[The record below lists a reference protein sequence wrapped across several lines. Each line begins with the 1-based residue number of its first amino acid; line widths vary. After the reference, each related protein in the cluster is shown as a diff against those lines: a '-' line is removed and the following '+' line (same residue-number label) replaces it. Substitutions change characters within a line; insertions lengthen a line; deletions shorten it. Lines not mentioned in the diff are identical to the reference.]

1 MKHKVGALRRTPIGS
16 IPRPWIY
23 FAGRGITF
31 NAGRLSS
38 PSVVI
43 SQTPM
48 HELDEQLRE
57 LIPRLRRFAVSLT
70 RNSSSADDLVQSTLE
85 RAIVAWADKRIE
97 GDLRA
102 WLFSILYRQFL
113 DAHRRNRRYARMLE
127 FFTGRDDVQPSVER
141 TVLAQSTLQAFDQ
154 LNTEQRALLLW
165 VSVEGLSY
173 KEVAE
178 ILKVPI
184 GTVMSRLSRARQ
196 ALRQLSDG
204 EMTGPSL
211 RRLK

>member
-1 MKHKVGALRRTPIGS
+1 
-16 IPRPWIY
+16 
-23 FAGRGITF
+23 
-31 NAGRLSS
+31 
-38 PSVVI
+38 
-43 SQTPM
+43 M

-70 RNSSSADDLVQSTLE
+70 RNPSSADDLVQASLE
-85 RAIVAWADKRIE
+85 RAIVRWADKRPE
-97 GDLRA
+97 GELRA

-113 DAHRRNRRYARMLE
+113 DAHRRSRRYARMLE
-127 FFTGRDDVQPSVER
+127 FFTGRDDAQPSVER
-141 TVLAQSTLQAFDQ
+141 TVMAQSTLQAFDQ

-165 VSVEGLSY
+165 VSVEGMSY

-178 ILKVPI
+178 ILEVPV

-204 EMTGPSL
+204 EITSPAL
-211 RRLK
+211 RILK

>member
-1 MKHKVGALRRTPIGS
+1 MNE
-16 IPRPWIY
+16 
-23 FAGRGITF
+23 F
-31 NAGRLSS
+31 
-38 PSVVI
+38 
-43 SQTPM
+43 
-48 HELDEQLRE
+48 DDQLRE
-57 LIPRLRRFAVSLT
+57 LLPRMRRFAVWLT
-70 RNSSSADDLVQSTLE
+70 RDPSSADDLVQSSLE
-85 RAIVAWADKRIE
+85 KALSRWADKRPE

-113 DAHRRNRRYARMLE
+113 DAHRRSRRYSRMLE
-127 FFTGRDDVQPSVER
+127 LFTGGKDDHYEPSVER
-141 TVLAQSTLQAFDQ
+141 TVVAQSTLEAFGL

-178 ILKVPI
+178 ILDVPV

-204 EMTGPSL
+204 EITLPSL
-211 RRLK
+211 RILK

>member
-1 MKHKVGALRRTPIGS
+1 MPTGS
-16 IPRPWIY
+16 IPWPLIY
-23 FAGRGITF
+23 FPGSGITVH
-31 NAGRLSS
+31 AARLSS
-38 PSVVI
+38 PSVVT
-43 SQTPM
+43 SQIPM

-70 RNSSSADDLVQSTLE
+70 RNASSADDLVQSTLE
-85 RAIVAWADKRIE
+85 RAIISWADKRVE

-113 DAHRRNRRYARMLE
+113 DAHRRTRRYARMLE
-127 FFTGRDDVQPSVER
+127 FFTGRDDAQPSVER
-141 TVLAQSTLQAFDQ
+141 TVIAQSTLQAFDQ

-173 KEVAE
+173 KEIAE
-178 ILKVPI
+178 ILEVPI

-204 EMTGPSL
+204 EIASPSL
-211 RRLK
+211 RILK

>member
-1 MKHKVGALRRTPIGS
+1 MPIGS
-16 IPRPWIY
+16 IPWPLIY
-23 FAGRGITF
+23 FPGSGITVH
-31 NAGRLSS
+31 AARLSS
-38 PSVVI
+38 PSVVT
-43 SQTPM
+43 SQIPM

-70 RNSSSADDLVQSTLE
+70 RNASSADDLVQSTLE
-85 RAIVAWADKRIE
+85 RAIISWADKRVE

-113 DAHRRNRRYARMLE
+113 DAHRRTRRYVRMLE
-127 FFTGRDDVQPSVER
+127 FFTGRDDAQPSVER
-141 TVLAQSTLQAFDQ
+141 TVIAQATLQAFDQ

-173 KEVAE
+173 KEIAE
-178 ILKVPI
+178 ILEVPI

-204 EMTGPSL
+204 EIASPSL
-211 RRLK
+211 RILK

>member
-1 MKHKVGALRRTPIGS
+1 MPIRS
-16 IPRPWIY
+16 IPWPLIY
-23 FAGRGITF
+23 FRERGITF
-31 NAGRLSS
+31 SAGRLSS
-38 PSVVI
+38 PNVAT
-43 SQTPM
+43 SQHPM

-70 RNSSSADDLVQSTLE
+70 RHASSADDLVQSTLE
-85 RAIVAWADKRIE
+85 RAIIRWDDKRLE

-113 DAHRRNRRYARMLE
+113 DAHRRSRRYARMLD
-127 FFTGRDDVQPSVER
+127 FFTGRDDAEPSVER
-141 TVLAQSTLQAFDQ
+141 TVMAQATLQAFDQ

-178 ILKVPI
+178 ILDVPI

-204 EMTGPSL
+204 EIASPSL
-211 RRLK
+211 RILK

>member
-1 MKHKVGALRRTPIGS
+1 MPIGS
-16 IPRPWIY
+16 IPWPLIY
-23 FAGRGITF
+23 FPGSGITVH
-31 NAGRLSS
+31 AARLSS
-38 PSVVI
+38 PSVVT
-43 SQTPM
+43 SQIPM

-70 RNSSSADDLVQSTLE
+70 RNASSADDLVQSTLE
-85 RAIVAWADKRIE
+85 RAIISWADKRVE

-113 DAHRRNRRYARMLE
+113 DAHRRTRRYARMLE
-127 FFTGRDDVQPSVER
+127 FFTGRDDAQPSVER
-141 TVLAQSTLQAFDQ
+141 TVIAQSTLQAFDQ

-173 KEVAE
+173 KEIAE
-178 ILKVPI
+178 ILEVPI

-204 EMTGPSL
+204 EIASPSL
-211 RRLK
+211 RILK

>member
-1 MKHKVGALRRTPIGS
+1 
-16 IPRPWIY
+16 
-23 FAGRGITF
+23 
-31 NAGRLSS
+31 
-38 PSVVI
+38 
-43 SQTPM
+43 M

-70 RNSSSADDLVQSTLE
+70 RQSSSADDLVQASLE
-85 RAIVAWADKRIE
+85 RAIVRWADKRPE

-113 DAHRRNRRYARMLE
+113 DAHRRSRRYTNMLE
-127 FFTGRDDVQPSVER
+127 FFTGRDDTQPSVER
-141 TVLAQSTLQAFDQ
+141 TVMAQSTLQAFDQ
-154 LNTEQRALLLW
+154 LSTEQRALLLW

-173 KEVAE
+173 KEVAD
-178 ILKVPI
+178 ILEVPI

-204 EMTGPSL
+204 EITSPSL
-211 RRLK
+211 RILK

>member
-1 MKHKVGALRRTPIGS
+1 MPIRS
-16 IPRPWIY
+16 IPWPLIY
-23 FAGRGITF
+23 FRERGITF
-31 NAGRLSS
+31 SAGRLSS
-38 PSVVI
+38 PNVAT
-43 SQTPM
+43 SQHPM

-70 RNSSSADDLVQSTLE
+70 RNTSSADDLVQATLE
-85 RAIVAWADKRIE
+85 RAITRWGDKRPE

-113 DAHRRNRRYARMLE
+113 DAQRRTRRYARMLD
-127 FFTGRDDVQPSVER
+127 FFTGREDVQPSVER
-141 TVLAQSTLQAFDQ
+141 TVMAQSTLQAFDQ

-178 ILKVPI
+178 ILDVPL

-204 EMTGPSL
+204 EIASPSL
-211 RRLK
+211 RILK

>member
-1 MKHKVGALRRTPIGS
+1 
-16 IPRPWIY
+16 
-23 FAGRGITF
+23 
-31 NAGRLSS
+31 
-38 PSVVI
+38 
-43 SQTPM
+43 M
-48 HELDEQLRE
+48 HELDEQLHE

-70 RNSSSADDLVQSTLE
+70 RNSSSADDLVQATLE
-85 RAIVAWADKRIE
+85 RAIIAWADKRVE

-102 WLFSILYRQFL
+102 WLFAILYRQFL
-113 DAHRRNRRYARMLE
+113 DAHRRSRRYARMLE
-127 FFTGRDDVQPSVER
+127 FFTGRDDAQPSVER
-141 TVLAQSTLQAFDQ
+141 TVMAQSTLQAFDQ
-154 LNTEQRALLLW
+154 LSTEQRALLLW

-178 ILKVPI
+178 ILQVPI

-204 EMTGPSL
+204 EFTGPAL